1 MENSEI
7 EQIRAIWALVDPDK
21 MHHGV
26 EILIR
31 LFDRY
36 PETKAKFPR
45 LNTSSPEVMRSSA
58 RVRAH
63 AGRVVTS
70 LGSII
75 SALDDLEVVDE
86 TIFLL
91 GESHNRRKVEAEDF
105 QVSSPARPKRT
116 WVQLVA
122 SAHSEVEKYA
132 GLPPN
137 CPFRTHSLSSQ
148 PIQENRLLRLAP
160 KHFRVELSSAHSR
173 EVDRKKKRLYSS
185 KFTAL

>member
-1 MENSEI
+1 MVAC
-7 EQIRAIWALVDPDK
+7 R
-21 MHHGV
+21 
-26 EILIR
+26 R

-105 QVSSPARPKRT
+105 QKFSRVFLDYLKDTLGETYTSD
-116 WVQLVA
+116 
-122 SAHSEVEKYA
+122 SAEAFTKLMGVFNKKM
-132 GLPPN
+132 
-137 CPFRTHSLSSQ
+137 SLHLEQ
-148 PIQENRLLRLAP
+148 
-160 KHFRVELSSAHSR
+160 
-173 EVDRKKKRLYSS
+173 
-185 KFTAL
+185 